1 MRITPLDVRKQ
12 EFRKVVRG
20 LDPEEVYAFLATVAE
35 EYEAALT
42 DNKTLREQM
51 LGLDEKVGEYRNM
64 ETALRDTLMTAE
76 RVNSET
82 RQNAEKEASLILE
95 RAKMEAEKETASISA
110 KVASLKHQMRE
121 LRTQRDAYLTRLRTL
136 SQTQLNLLDN
146 YQRDFDEDDREL
158 TGQTPAATAASAVPS
173 APTGPAP
180 DPVPAA
186 PTTPEPAASAPVPP
200 ATAERDATRPI
211 PNLASAPAPGGG
223 RGDQWRDYAVGASS
237 GPAVPSPAPA
247 DPVVAGGPSPTAGD
261 DDVDF
266 ELDPNEDLADVVAEV
281 SAGASSGHPSESVA
295 RSAAP
300 ESGSD
305 EAPREPAPVGAPPEE
320 QSGGWSM
327 QRFSQGLQ
335 DS

>member
-82 RQNAEKEASLILE
+82 RQNAEKEAQLILE
-95 RAKMEAEKETASISA
+95 RAKMEAEKQTASISA
-110 KVASLKHQMRE
+110 RVDALRHQLRE

-146 YQRDFDEDDREL
+146 YQRDFEADDRESVAAVPADSGSEL
-158 TGQTPAATAASAVPS
+158 ASTPAPPAAVPPEPVSS
-173 APTGPAP
+173 A
-180 DPVPAA
+180 
-186 PTTPEPAASAPVPP
+186 PAASGPESPV
-200 ATAERDATRPI
+200 AEQEATRPI
-211 PNLASAPAPGGG
+211 PNLAASPMRRPS
-223 RGDQWRDYAVGASS
+223 GDQWRDYAVGAAPASRP
-237 GPAVPSPAPA
+237 GPAVPPSTPA
-247 DPVVAGGPSPTAGD
+247 DPVVAHPGPGPQ
-261 DDVDF
+261 DDVEF
-266 ELDPNEDLADVVAEV
+266 ELDPSEDLADVVAEV
-281 SAGASSGHPSESVA
+281 TAEEASSGHPTQSVA
-295 RSAAP
+295 TSATP

-305 EAPREPAPVGAPPEE
+305 QTPREPETVGAPHADK
-320 QSGGWSM
+320 SGGWSM

-335 DS
+335 D